1 MDCCSNSSIM
11 SKYPSYLDT
20 VGKTPLVAIN
30 SVLTEEAKHATVL
43 CKLEMQNPGGSIK
56 DRIAMKMV
64 EDAEKSGKLK
74 PGMTVIEPT
83 SGNTGIGVA
92 MVCAAKGYK
101 CIIVMPQVPP
111 MLERVM
117 ICRMFGAEVRLT
129 CPGKGFKGLLEHVHG
144 QIAKEPDK
152 YYFPNQFSNE
162 SNPDAHYDTTG
173 KEIWEQTSGDVDIF
187 IHGIGTGGCISGVG
201 KYLKEKKESVKV
213 IAIEPSNA
221 RVHVGEAM
229 NPHTIVG
236 LAPGMPSEFL
246 TGPFENEDA
255 RGVVDEWAHCH
266 QDDAVVWAKKACSKE
281 GMMIG
286 PSAGAALKV
295 AIDVASRPDS
305 KGKTI
310 VVVFS
315 SHGIRYTAHP
325 LWKEVKAEAIS
336 ALPVP
341 PNMNKE
347 APTLLW
353 SSDDP

>member
-1 MDCCSNSSIM
+1 M

-30 SVLTEEAKHATVL
+30 SVLPEEAKHATVL

-221 RVHVGEAM
+221 R
-229 NPHTIVG
+229 
-236 LAPGMPSEFL
+236 
-246 TGPFENEDA
+246 
-255 RGVVDEWAHCH
+255 
-266 QDDAVVWAKKACSKE
+266 
-281 GMMIG
+281 
-286 PSAGAALKV
+286 
-295 AIDVASRPDS
+295 
-305 KGKTI
+305 
-310 VVVFS
+310 
-315 SHGIRYTAHP
+315 
-325 LWKEVKAEAIS
+325 
-336 ALPVP
+336 
-341 PNMNKE
+341 
-347 APTLLW
+347 
-353 SSDDP
+353 

>member
-1 MDCCSNSSIM
+1 
-11 SKYPSYLDT
+11 
-20 VGKTPLVAIN
+20 
-30 SVLTEEAKHATVL
+30 
-43 CKLEMQNPGGSIK
+43 
-56 DRIAMKMV
+56 
-64 EDAEKSGKLK
+64 
-74 PGMTVIEPT
+74 
-83 SGNTGIGVA
+83 
-92 MVCAAKGYK
+92 
-101 CIIVMPQVPP
+101 
-111 MLERVM
+111 
-117 ICRMFGAEVRLT
+117 
-129 CPGKGFKGLLEHVHG
+129 
-144 QIAKEPDK
+144 
-152 YYFPNQFSNE
+152 
-162 SNPDAHYDTTG
+162 
-173 KEIWEQTSGDVDIF
+173 
-187 IHGIGTGGCISGVG
+187 
-201 KYLKEKKESVKV
+201 
-213 IAIEPSNA
+213 
-221 RVHVGEAM
+221 M